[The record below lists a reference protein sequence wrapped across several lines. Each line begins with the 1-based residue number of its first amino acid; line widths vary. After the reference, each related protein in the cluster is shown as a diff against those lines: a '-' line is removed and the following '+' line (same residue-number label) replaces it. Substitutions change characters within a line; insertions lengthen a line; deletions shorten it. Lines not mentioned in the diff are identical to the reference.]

1 MNFRPRRSVLYMPGS
16 NARAIEKA
24 RTLPVDGVIL
34 DLEDA
39 VAPEAKDQARQQVAD
54 AVKAGGF
61 GAREVFIRVNGIDT
75 PWHADDLSAAAHAG
89 PDAILVPKVSE
100 VLQLERVGQRLLDMK
115 TDLKTR
121 VWAMIET
128 PRAIFNIEAL
138 AAEAHD
144 SETRLA
150 GFVMGTND
158 LAKETR
164 ARLIPGRGPMLS
176 WLARCLLAAHA
187 HGIDILDGV
196 YNDLS
201 DHKGFEAECI
211 QARDMGFDGKTLI
224 HPNQIPAC
232 NTVFSPS
239 AEELAQARKFIAVFD
254 RLENK
259 DKGAV
264 QIDGRMVER
273 MHADMA
279 RRTVAIANAIE
290 QAEARN
296 RPA

>member
-24 RTLPVDGVIL
+24 RTLPVDGVII

-39 VAPEAKDQARQQVAD
+39 VAPDAKVQARNQVAE

-61 GAREVFIRVNGIDT
+61 GAREIFIRVNGIDT
-75 PWHADDLSAAAHAG
+75 EWHADDLAAAAHAG
-89 PDAILVPKVSE
+89 PDAILVPKISE
-100 VLQLERVGQRLLDMK
+100 VVQLERVGQRLLDMK
-115 TDLKTR
+115 TGMKTR
-121 VWAMIET
+121 IWAMIET
-128 PRAIFNIEAL
+128 PQAIFNIEAL

-144 SETRLA
+144 SETRLS

-164 ARLIPGRGPMLS
+164 ARLVPGRAPMLP
-176 WLARCLLAAHA
+176 WLTQCLLAAHA

-201 DHKGFEAECI
+201 DAQGFKAECV
-211 QARDMGFDGKTLI
+211 QARDLGFDGKTLI
-224 HPNQIPAC
+224 HPNQVEPC

-239 AEELAQARKFIAVFD
+239 AEEIAQARKLIAAFE
-254 RLENK
+254 RPENK
-259 DKGAV
+259 DKGVV
-264 QIDGRMVER
+264 QVDGRMVE
-273 MHADMA
+273 HA
-279 RRTVAIANAIE
+279 RRDGAAYCGDRRRDRGA
-290 QAEARN
+290 
-296 RPA
+296 

>member
-1 MNFRPRRSVLYMPGS
+1 MPGS

-24 RTLPVDGVIL
+24 RTLPVDGIIL

-39 VAPEAKDQARQQVAD
+39 VAPDAKQQARKHVMG

-61 GAREVFIRVNGIDT
+61 GSREVFIRVNGIDT
-75 PWHADDLSAAAHAG
+75 EWHADDMQAAAHAG
-89 PDAILVPKVSE
+89 PDAILVPKISE
-100 VLQLERVGQRLLDMK
+100 VVQLERVGQRLLDMK
-115 TDLKTR
+115 ADLKTR

-128 PRAIFNIEAL
+128 PQAIFNINSL

-150 GFVMGTND
+150 GFVVGTND

-164 ARLIPGRGPMLS
+164 ARLVPGRAPMLS
-176 WLARCLLAAHA
+176 WLAQCLLAAHA

-201 DHKGFEAECI
+201 DSKGFEAECI
-211 QARDMGFDGKTLI
+211 QARDMGFNGKTLI
-224 HPNQIPAC
+224 HPNQVEPC
-232 NTVFSPS
+232 NKVFSPS
-239 AEELAQARKFIAVFD
+239 PDEIAQARKLIAAFD
-254 RLENK
+254 LPESK
-259 DKGAV
+259 DRGVV

-273 MHADMA
+273 MHAEMA
-279 RRTVAIANAIE
+279 RRTIAIADAI
-290 QAEARN
+290 AARQD
-296 RPA
+296 

>member
-1 MNFRPRRSVLYMPGS
+1 MIFRPRRSVLYMPGS
-16 NARAIEKA
+16 NARAIAKA
-24 RTLPVDGVIL
+24 RTLPVDGIII

-39 VAPEAKDQARQQVAD
+39 VAPDAKEQARLQVAE

-75 PWHADDLSAAAHAG
+75 PWHADDLAAASQAG
-89 PDAILVPKVSE
+89 PDAILVPKISAVA
-100 VLQLERVGQRLLDMK
+100 QLERVGQRLLDMK
-115 TDLKTR
+115 ADLKTR

-128 PRAIFNIEAL
+128 PGAIFNIQAL

-150 GFVMGTND
+150 GFVLGTND

-164 ARLIPGRGPMLS
+164 ARQVPGRSPMVS
-176 WLARCLLAAHA
+176 WLATCVLAAHA
-187 HGIDILDGV
+187 HGIDVLDGV

-201 DHKGFEAECI
+201 DAAGFERECI
-211 QARDMGFDGKTLI
+211 QARDMGFDGKTLV
-224 HPNQIPAC
+224 HPNQIAPC
-232 NTVFSPS
+232 NAVFSPS
-239 AEELAQARKFIAVFD
+239 PGEVAEAKAMIAAFD

-259 DKGAV
+259 GKGVV
-264 QIDGRMVER
+264 QIGGRMVER

-279 RRTVAIANAIE
+279 RRTVAIAEAIE
-290 QAEARN
+290 ARDGG
-296 RPA
+296 